1 MSCLI
6 LIFWSSSS
14 LSYTVHE
21 CLTNIA
27 SARIQSCSQSN
38 YITTRPARLQYL
50 LTLDNPNS
58 LCVSMLALSIAPL
71 YFQGRSSRVNAQA
84 TSAKTVVSAVF
95 WQFFVL
101 GFLWNNYIFHWNYIG
116 MLYVMPPNLQY
127 VLFLVRL
134 VIESFKKVLMRCL
147 AIGSIIVYRT
157 TIIPNTLNIVADCME
172 LRVVKDWST

>member
-1 MSCLI
+1 MSCLM

-38 YITTRPARLQYL
+38 YISTWPARLKYL
-50 LTLDNPNS
+50 LTLGNPS
-58 LCVSMLALSIAPL
+58 FLCVSMLILSIVHL
-71 YFQGRSSRVNAQA
+71 YLQERSTRVNAQA
-84 TSAKTVVSAVF
+84 TFANTVVSAVF
-95 WQFFVL
+95 WQLFFP
-101 GFLWNNYIFHWNYIG
+101 GFLWNNYIFHCNYIG
-116 MLYVMPPNLQY
+116 MPHVLPPNLQLI
-127 VLFLVRL
+127 LFLVRL
-134 VIESFKKVLMRCL
+134 VVESFKKVLMHCL

-157 TIIPNTLNIVADCME
+157 TIIANTLNIVADCME